1 MDALISLIIPV
12 YKVEA
17 YLERCVRSVLA
28 QTYQN
33 LEIILVDDGS
43 PDRCGEIC
51 ERFAQQD
58 ARIRLFHKANG
69 GLSDA
74 RNFGVE
80 RAHGKYI
87 AFIDS
92 DDYVAPNYIEY
103 LFGLLEKYDAD
114 ISCCC
119 MVQTSEDRTV
129 YCTNDTLPNEQPLT
143 GKEACRGLFGNLYMV
158 LVTACGKL
166 YKSEI
171 VKRTPF
177 PVGKKHEDEATTCKY
192 YYAANKVV
200 VGNQC
205 LYAYYQNPNSITHT
219 NRDSINYDAIWSLR
233 HRAEFFE
240 KQGEKLLAQLAWD
253 CFFYYCLYDS
263 VHHQGRCDYFLKGFI
278 DGKKLR
284 RRAHFE
290 LKLYN
295 LSPQV
300 FQSYLKM
307 FIYPLGK
314 VRDKIKYIHKRE
326 HT

>member
-1 MDALISLIIPV
+1 MDELISLIIPI

-17 YLERCVRSVLA
+17 YLERCITSVIA
-28 QTYQN
+28 QTYHN

-43 PDRCGEIC
+43 PDQCGVIC
-51 ERFAQQD
+51 ERFARQD
-58 ARIRLFHKANG
+58 ARIKVFHKANG

-74 RNFGVE
+74 RNYGVE
-80 RAHGKYI
+80 RSHGKYI

-92 DDYVAPNYIEY
+92 DDYVAPNYIAY
-103 LFGLLEKYDAD
+103 LIELLIKYHAD

-119 MVQTSEDRTV
+119 MVQTSGHISEYGANTV
-129 YCTNDTLPNEQPLT
+129 IPNEQLLT
-143 GKEACRGLFGNLYMV
+143 GKEACKELLGSMYHTM
-158 LVTACGKL
+158 VTAWGKL

-171 VKRTPF
+171 VKKYPF

-219 NRDSINYDAIWSLR
+219 NRDFINHDAIWALR
-233 HRAEFFE
+233 HRAEFFG
-240 KQGEKLLAQLAWD
+240 KQGEKLLAEVAWD
-253 CFFYYCLYDS
+253 RVFYYCIYDS
-263 VHHQGRCDYFLKGFI
+263 LAHQGRCDAYLNEL
-278 DGKKLR
+278 DCGKRLS

-290 LKLYN
+290 LKLYD
-295 LSPQV
+295 LSPLA

-307 FIYPLGK
+307 IIYPLGK
-314 VRDKIKYIHKRE
+314 LRDKIKYIRKR
-326 HT
+326 